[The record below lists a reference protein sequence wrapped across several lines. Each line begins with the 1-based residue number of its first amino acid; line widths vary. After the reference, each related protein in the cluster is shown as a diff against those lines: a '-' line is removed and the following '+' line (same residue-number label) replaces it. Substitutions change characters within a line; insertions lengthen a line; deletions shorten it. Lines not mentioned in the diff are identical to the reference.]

1 MKTNLYPKIIH
12 IINAGTIISGI
23 VLWLV
28 YAFIITDRFG
38 PWQVGTFIVLS
49 PIFLILFN
57 AAFLLFAKFFLKRS
71 DVSTK
76 RAIRVGRGYL
86 VALILFVVAFIAYYL
101 YGIFFPPENLLHN
114 DIIPRQPL

>member
-12 IINAGTIISGI
+12 IVNTGTIVTGM

-28 YAFIITDRFG
+28 YVFIITDRFA
-38 PWQVGTFIVLS
+38 PWQVGYFIVFS

-71 DVSTK
+71 DVRTK
-76 RAIRVGRGYL
+76 RIIRVGGGYL
-86 VALILFVVAFIAYYL
+86 VVLILFIIAFIAYYL
-101 YGIFFPPENLLHN
+101 YGIFFPPENLLHD